1 MKNLNVVNLTP
12 AHRFPETE
20 NVARDVH
27 DALTEIARINDV
39 AEVSKNTGT
48 KTRTKKGASIR
59 ADVRTVAMT
68 AEQIAESFGKEN
80 KSRAST
86 IKRLER
92 EIKSRHEKNLDA
104 FVSLGKE
111 LRAFQIQA
119 EYTKEGKTIVSDT
132 VLDAVLTAHGL
143 DHFTRAERRA
153 YIVVYQRE
161 TELSALDA
169 WRHSV
174 AKKRIKPLHEL
185 DADSIRSAFDK
196 FDKSQNADSASESTE
211 SDTGSDS
218 EKSDT
223 LEKLLANIV
232 TRANAMGIEKKQLIA
247 ELNKR
252 EF

>member
-1 MKNLNVVNLTP
+1 MKNLNVVDMTP

-27 DALTEIARINDV
+27 DTLTEIARINDV
-39 AEVSKNTGT
+39 SEVSKNTGT
-48 KTRTKKGASIR
+48 KTRTQKGASIR
-59 ADVRTVAMT
+59 ADIREVAMT

-104 FVSLGKE
+104 FISLGKE

-132 VLDAVLTAHGL
+132 VLDSVLTAHGL

-161 TELSALDA
+161 TELGALDE

-196 FDKSQNADSASESTE
+196 FDKSQNADSASES
-211 SDTGSDS
+211 DTSSDS

-232 TRANAMGIEKKQLIA
+232 TRANALGIEKKQLIA

>member
-92 EIKSRHEKNLDA
+92 EIKTRHEKNLDA

-111 LRAFQIQA
+111 FRAFQIQA

-143 DHFTRAERRA
+143 EHYTRAERRA

-161 TELSALDA
+161 TELNALDE

-196 FDKSQNADSASESTE
+196 FDKSKNADDSDTG

-232 TRANAMGIEKKQLIA
+232 TRANALGIEKKQLIA

>member
-20 NVARDVH
+20 DVARDVH
-27 DALTEIARINDV
+27 DALTEIQRINDV

-48 KTRTKKGASIR
+48 KTRTKKGASVR
-59 ADVRTVAMT
+59 ADIRTVAMT

-111 LRAFQIQA
+111 FRAFQIQA

-143 DHFTRAERRA
+143 EHYTRAERRA

-161 TELSALDA
+161 TELPALDE

-174 AKKRIKPLHEL
+174 AKKRIQPLHEL

-196 FDKSQNADSASESTE
+196 FDKSKDADSASD

-232 TRANAMGIEKKQLIA
+232 TRANALGIEKKQLIA

>member
-20 NVARDVH
+20 DVARDVH

-48 KTRTKKGASIR
+48 KTPTKKGASVR
-59 ADVRTVAMT
+59 ADIRTVAMT

-92 EIKSRHEKNLDA
+92 EIKTRHEKNLDA

-111 LRAFQIQA
+111 FRAFQIQA

-143 DHFTRAERRA
+143 EHYTRAERRA

-161 TELSALDA
+161 TELPALDE

-196 FDKSQNADSASESTE
+196 FDKSKDADSASD

-223 LEKLLANIV
+223 LEKLPANIV
-232 TRANAMGIEKKQLIA
+232 TQANALGIENKELIA
-247 ELNKR
+247 
-252 EF
+252 

>member
-20 NVARDVH
+20 DVARDVH

-48 KTRTKKGASIR
+48 KTRTKKGASVR
-59 ADVRTVAMT
+59 ADIRTVAMT

-92 EIKSRHEKNLDA
+92 EIKTRHEKNLDA

-111 LRAFQIQA
+111 FRAFQIQA

-143 DHFTRAERRA
+143 EHYTRAERRA

-161 TELSALDA
+161 TELPALDE

-196 FDKSQNADSASESTE
+196 FDKSKDADSASD

-232 TRANAMGIEKKQLIA
+232 TRANALGIEKKQLIA

>member
-20 NVARDVH
+20 DVARDVH

-48 KTRTKKGASIR
+48 KTRTKKGASVR
-59 ADVRTVAMT
+59 ADIRTVAMT

-92 EIKSRHEKNLDA
+92 EIKTRHEKNLDA

-111 LRAFQIQA
+111 FRAFQIQA

-143 DHFTRAERRA
+143 EHYTRAERRA

-161 TELSALDA
+161 TELDALDE

-196 FDKSQNADSASESTE
+196 FDKSKDADSASD

-232 TRANAMGIEKKQLIA
+232 TRANALGIEKKQLIA

>member
-20 NVARDVH
+20 DVARDVH
-27 DALTEIARINDV
+27 DALTEIQRINDV

-48 KTRTKKGASIR
+48 KTRTKKGASVR
-59 ADVRTVAMT
+59 ADIRTVAMT

-92 EIKSRHEKNLDA
+92 EIKTRHEKNLDA

-111 LRAFQIQA
+111 FRAFQIQA

-143 DHFTRAERRA
+143 EHYTRAERRA

-161 TELSALDA
+161 TELPALDE

-196 FDKSQNADSASESTE
+196 FDKSKDADSASD

-232 TRANAMGIEKKQLIA
+232 TRANALGIEKKQLIA

>member
-20 NVARDVH
+20 DVARDVH
-27 DALTEIARINDV
+27 DALTEIQRINDV

-48 KTRTKKGASIR
+48 KTRTKKGASVR
-59 ADVRTVAMT
+59 ADIRTVAMT

-92 EIKSRHEKNLDA
+92 EIKTRHEKNLDA

-111 LRAFQIQA
+111 FRAFQIQA

-143 DHFTRAERRA
+143 EHYTRAERRA

-161 TELSALDA
+161 TELDALDE

-196 FDKSQNADSASESTE
+196 FDKSKDADSASD

-232 TRANAMGIEKKQLIA
+232 TRANALGIEKKQLIA

>member
-1 MKNLNVVNLTP
+1 MKNLNVVDMTP

-27 DALTEIARINDV
+27 DALTEIQRINDV

-48 KTRTKKGASIR
+48 KTRTEKGASIR

-68 AEQIAESFGKEN
+68 AEQIAESFGKDN
-80 KSRAST
+80 KTRATT
-86 IKRLER
+86 IRRLER

-132 VLDAVLTAHGL
+132 VLDSVLTAHGL

-161 TELSALDA
+161 TELGALDE

-196 FDKSQNADSASESTE
+196 FDKSKDADSASESSEE
-211 SDTGSDS
+211 SGENSS
-218 EKSDT
+218 NDT
-223 LEKLLANIV
+223 LDKIV
-232 TRANAMGIEKKQLIA
+232 KNALTRADKLNIEKA
-247 ELNKR
+247 ELIR
-252 EF
+252 AIQSAQI